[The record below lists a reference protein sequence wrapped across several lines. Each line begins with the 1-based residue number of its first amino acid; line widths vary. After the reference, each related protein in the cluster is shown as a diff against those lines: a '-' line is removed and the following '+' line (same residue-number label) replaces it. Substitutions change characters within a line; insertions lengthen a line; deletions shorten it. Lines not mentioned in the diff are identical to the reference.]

1 MRVAV
6 NTRLLIENELEGIGR
21 FSYEILKELC
31 NKNPNIEFHFIFD
44 RPFSK
49 KFLFNKNITGHILSP
64 QTRHPFLWYYWFE
77 IKLPKLLK
85 KIKPDIFLSLDGF
98 ISTSINLK
106 QISVIHDINFEHYPQ
121 NLPFFHRK
129 FYQFFFPKYAKKAK
143 TIITVSNYSKED
155 IIKTYGVEKEKIHVI
170 YNGVGN
176 SFFPMNEQKK
186 REIKKTFSSGSDY
199 FIFIG
204 SIHKRKNISNL
215 LKGFDLYKEK
225 TKSQTKL
232 LIVGKKRWWSKEMT
246 KTYQKNNFKNDI
258 LFTGYL
264 QEKTLPKVLGS
275 AKGLCFPSL
284 FEGFGLPIVE
294 AMKCG
299 VPVITSNTTSMPEIC
314 GESGIKVNPNNV
326 NEIANAIKKIDE
338 DSNLREK
345 LIKLGLKRAK
355 IFNWQIAS
363 EKLLEILK
371 N

>member
-31 NKNPNIEFHFIFD
+31 NKNPNIEFDFIFD

-121 NLPFFHRK
+121 NLPLFHRK

-155 IIKTYGVEKEKIHVI
+155 IIKTYGVQKEKIHVI

-176 SFFPMNEQKK
+176 SFSPMNKQEK

-232 LIVGKKRWWSKEMT
+232 LIVGKKRWWSKEMN

-314 GESGIKVNPNNV
+314 GESGITVDPNNV

-338 DSNLREK
+338 DPNLREK

>member
-31 NKNPNIEFHFIFD
+31 NKNPNIEFDFIFD

-129 FYQFFFPKYAKKAK
+129 FYQFLIQKYAKKAK

-155 IIKTYGVEKEKIHVI
+155 IIKTYGVQKEKIHVI

-176 SFFPMNEQKK
+176 SFFPMNEQEK
-186 REIKKTFSSGSDY
+186 REIKKIFSSGSDY

-215 LKGFDLYKEK
+215 
-225 TKSQTKL
+225 
-232 LIVGKKRWWSKEMT
+232 
-246 KTYQKNNFKNDI
+246 NFYY
-258 LFTGYL
+258 FTSS
-264 QEKTLPKVLGS
+264 TR
-275 AKGLCFPSL
+275 F
-284 FEGFGLPIVE
+284 
-294 AMKCG
+294 
-299 VPVITSNTTSMPEIC
+299 
-314 GESGIKVNPNNV
+314 
-326 NEIANAIKKIDE
+326 
-338 DSNLREK
+338 
-345 LIKLGLKRAK
+345 
-355 IFNWQIAS
+355 
-363 EKLLEILK
+363 
-371 N
+371 